1 MAKPKNI
8 IFLLITIALARCA
21 SIPSPV
27 SITPSPSIAESE
39 STLSI
44 ALTPL
49 GTDSHIA
56 GTPSPRFSATPTL
69 STANYLTT
77 TPVVKVKQQC
87 LEVETSLR
95 PNAISGGR
103 IILSNVFNLL
113 VLDSQDKE
121 IRPWTSA
128 TTNEVADATV
138 SPDGRW
144 LAYIRDSYDQE
155 GHLIDS
161 KLSLLGADSQQQS
174 AIPWGKDWAAISG
187 WLDNERLVIV
197 PLNRPKGTIIVI
209 NPFTEQQQ
217 ELPPFF
223 PDVYDTSPSALW
235 GDTITV
241 YDSSLTRVAYLRN
254 APTRGAGIV
263 LWDLQNS
270 KELWHL
276 NHSETIRNRPEWS
289 PDGGQLAVAA
299 PTNMKWYHYEL
310 LSVRRDGQATQL
322 TNLAATYPVA
332 AIGNFKWSPNGQYIA
347 FWLDSRQAPEQDY
360 KGEHLLVLDMTTL
373 QMTDYCVIGNVLGV
387 AAPPRWSPNSQ
398 QLIVENYYE
407 ANTSRVILV
416 DIVQNFAVQVAENLS
431 PVGWMTTTP

>member
-1 MAKPKNI
+1 
-8 IFLLITIALARCA
+8 
-21 SIPSPV
+21 
-27 SITPSPSIAESE
+27 
-39 STLSI
+39 
-44 ALTPL
+44 
-49 GTDSHIA
+49 
-56 GTPSPRFSATPTL
+56 
-69 STANYLTT
+69 
-77 TPVVKVKQQC
+77 
-87 LEVETSLR
+87 
-95 PNAISGGR
+95 
-103 IILSNVFNLL
+103 VFNLL